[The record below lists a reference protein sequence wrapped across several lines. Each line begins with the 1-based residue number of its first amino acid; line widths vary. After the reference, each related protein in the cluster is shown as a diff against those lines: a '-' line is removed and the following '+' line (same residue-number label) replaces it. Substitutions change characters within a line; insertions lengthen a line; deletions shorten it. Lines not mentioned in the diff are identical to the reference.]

1 MRLSGGTS
9 SRLGASW
16 DGRGTN
22 FALFSANAEKVELCL
37 FDSQGRRELERIAL
51 PERTEDVWHG
61 YLNDVSP
68 GQLYGYRVYGP
79 YAPER
84 GHRFNPNKLLMD
96 PYAKRLAG
104 RLVWSDAH
112 FAYRTGSARED
123 LSFDRRDNAR
133 GMPKAIVVDETFN
146 WGRREIRPNIPWEDT
161 IVYEAHVKGLTQR
174 RDDVAPNLRGTYGGL
189 SSPAMINHL
198 KRLGVTSIE
207 LLPIHGLIDD
217 RVLVE
222 KKLCNYWGY
231 NTLAFFAP
239 EPRYAQDN
247 ALDSFR
253 TTVARLHDAGI
264 EVLLDVVYNHTAE
277 GNHMG
282 PTLCFRGI
290 DNASYYW
297 LNGENPRY
305 YDDFTGCGSSVNL
318 THPRVMQMVMDSLR
332 YWVEVCHVDGF
343 RFDLATTLA
352 RGPNGFDRNA
362 PLLTAIRQDP
372 VMATAKLVAEPWDL
386 GLGGYQVGAF
396 PSQWSEWNDRYRS
409 AMRRYWSGEGSLIG
423 EISRRMTA
431 SSDLFHHDG
440 RAPRAGI
447 NHITVHDGFTLA
459 DLFSYNEKHNEANGE
474 GNRDG
479 SNDNHSNNLGYEG
492 PTDDPEINA
501 LRRQLRKNQLA
512 CLLLAQGTPLIL
524 AGDEVGNSQNGN
536 NNAYCQDNETG
547 WVSWDNLGKEA
558 EDLTDFVGRLTELR
572 RKFAQLRSQRW
583 LDGRRADG
591 SYGVLWLT
599 PAAEEMKESD
609 WNFPEGRFLAYVLS
623 PMEQGQP
630 PIFIVLN
637 AAPEEIPFNLP
648 KMSEYKSW
656 KQVLNTA
663 EPRQAS
669 AEFASGA
676 DTKAPP
682 RSVLAFA
689 GSA

>member
-84 GHRFNPNKLLMD
+84 GHRFNPNKLLLD